1 MKGVMNLTEDK
12 VKLVGYTF
20 AISLLIP
27 PNVGL
32 NIMGLNFEDLPLIL
46 LFGYLFY
53 LKLDDYKKNNLDKF
67 DIYFLIFLSV
77 FMLYT
82 NIFVE
87 SRGIF
92 NQTNLRFYFYFFL
105 AFLVVSICDS
115 EKNKIEKIFE
125 PLSLVMVINLFIILT
140 KFEINGNL
148 NGWISNNTAGIN
160 PFTSGRLGGLQG
172 GGPNVIGIICAISA
186 LVYLFKIF
194 NSKDLNKNLKSNKF
208 NLFIL
213 LISLL
218 NLYLTYSRG
227 SYLALGVGF
236 LILLLTTDSLKKQNK
251 FSLVILMTFLTLI
264 FIYINPS
271 IFLKQTNRGF
281 LNELG
286 FNNASLIQGTGGGNY
301 IKSVYK
307 EYLVTLDDK
316 TLMDEFNITYSAS
329 EKNINKKLSENTEGP
344 VDGGFLKLDF
354 IYKDNYLPRSVI
366 SFHYSNNGTQ
376 WEQIGFDHTNGT
388 VINLIQN
395 DSYFE
400 VGGWGDGQSNDD
412 SYLDGVINEVEIKT
426 ETSINRYEF
435 PKYKRGIDYFV
446 LTPKLRNVYRG
457 DLKYSESGIQLERP
471 RDYWLAL
478 PNYVD
483 LSKKDFSIVVGLDI
497 DEIPKGNET
506 IFSQSSILRLNE
518 EFNDQ
523 SWKWSIVD
531 GRMYFFWIENVD
543 NGYSNYLGGQS
554 LRSGKLISVDGKFQ
568 SIMSD
573 FNISQYDEIT
583 TSHNGFLTMSV
594 EYGILPVAF
603 LLLSF
608 LYLVFNNLNRN
619 YLFEHIIFAMFLIQ
633 NLTNDLIYSPDI
645 AIYFWIVPVYF
656 LKNIL
661 RVND

>member
-77 FMLYT
+77 FVLYT

-105 AFLVVSICDS
+105 SFLVVSICDS
-115 EKNKIEKIFE
+115 DKNKIEKIFE

-186 LVYLFKIF
+186 LVYLFKII
-194 NSKDLNKNLKSNKF
+194 NSEVSNMSLKSNKF
-208 NLFIL
+208 NLFIIF
-213 LISLL
+213 ISLL

-236 LILLLTTDSLKKQNK
+236 LILLLATDSIKKQNK
-251 FSLVILMTFLTLI
+251 FYFVILMSVLTLI

-316 TLMDEFNITYSAS
+316 TLLDEFNITYSAS
-329 EKNINKKLSENTEGP
+329 EKNTNKKLLENTEGP

-354 IYKDNYLPRSVI
+354 IYRDNYLPRSVI

-554 LRSGKLISVDGKFQ
+554 LRSGKLISLDGKFQ

-594 EYGILPVAF
+594 EYGILPVVF

>member
-77 FMLYT
+77 FILYT

-105 AFLVVSICDS
+105 SFIVVSICDS

-148 NGWISNNTAGIN
+148 NGWISNNTAEIN

-194 NSKDLNKNLKSNKF
+194 NSENSNMNLKSNKF
-208 NLFIL
+208 NLLIIS
-213 LISLL
+213 ISLL

-227 SYLALGVGF
+227 SYLAFGVGF
-236 LILLLTTDSLKKQNK
+236 LILFLATDSLKKQIK
-251 FSLVILMTFLTLI
+251 FYLVILMTFLTLI

-286 FNNASLIQGTGGGNY
+286 LNNASLIQGTGGGNY

-316 TLMDEFNITYSAS
+316 TLMDKFNITYSAS
-329 EKNINKKLSENTEGP
+329 EKNNNKKLSTNTEGP
-344 VDGGFLKLDF
+344 VEGGFLKLDF
-354 IYKDNYLPRSVI
+354 IYKDNFLPRSVI
-366 SFHYSNNGTQ
+366 SFHYSDNGTQ
-376 WEQIGFDHTNGT
+376 WEQIGFDHTNGS

-400 VGGWGDGQSNDD
+400 VGGWGDGQSSDD
-412 SYLDGVINEVEIKT
+412 SYLDGIINEVEIKT
-426 ETSINRYEF
+426 DTSINRYEF
-435 PKYKRGIDYFV
+435 PKYKRGLDYFV

-603 LLLSF
+603 FLLSF

-619 YLFEHIIFAMFLIQ
+619 YLLEHIIFAMFLVQ

-645 AIYFWIVPVYF
+645 AIYFWIVPVFF

>member
-1 MKGVMNLTEDK
+1 MKGIMNLTEDK

-160 PFTSGRLGGLQG
+160 PFTTGRLGGLQG

-344 VDGGFLKLDF
+344 IDGGFLKLDF

-388 VINLIQN
+388 VINLIEN

-426 ETSINRYEF
+426 ENSINRYEF

-594 EYGILPVAF
+594 EYGILPVVF

-619 YLFEHIIFAMFLIQ
+619 YLFEHIIFTMFLVQ

>member
-77 FMLYT
+77 FILYT

-105 AFLVVSICDS
+105 SFIVVSICDS

-186 LVYLFKIF
+186 LVYLFKII
-194 NSKDLNKNLKSNKF
+194 NSEVSNMSLKSNKF
-208 NLFIL
+208 NLFIIF
-213 LISLL
+213 ISLL

-236 LILLLTTDSLKKQNK
+236 LILLLATDSIKKQNK
-251 FSLVILMTFLTLI
+251 FYFVILMSVLTLF

-316 TLMDEFNITYSAS
+316 TLLDEFNITYSAS
-329 EKNINKKLSENTEGP
+329 EKNTNKKLLENTEGP

-354 IYKDNYLPRSVI
+354 IYRDNYLPRSVI

-554 LRSGKLISVDGKFQ
+554 LRSGKLISLDGKFQ

>member
-20 AISLLIP
+20 AISLIIP

-32 NIMGLNFEDLPLIL
+32 NIMGLNFEDLPLIF

-77 FMLYT
+77 FVLYT

-105 AFLVVSICDS
+105 SFLVVSICDS
-115 EKNKIEKIFE
+115 DKNKIEKIFE

-186 LVYLFKIF
+186 LVYLFKII
-194 NSKDLNKNLKSNKF
+194 NLEASNMSLKSNKF
-208 NLFIL
+208 NLFIIF
-213 LISLL
+213 ISLL

-236 LILLLTTDSLKKQNK
+236 LILLLATDSIKKQNK
-251 FSLVILMTFLTLI
+251 FYFVILMSVLTLF

-316 TLMDEFNITYSAS
+316 TLLDEFNITYSAS
-329 EKNINKKLSENTEGP
+329 EKNTNKKLLENTEGP

-354 IYKDNYLPRSVI
+354 IYRDNYLPRSVI

-554 LRSGKLISVDGKFQ
+554 LRSGKLISLDGKFQ

-608 LYLVFNNLNRN
+608 IYLVFNNLNRN

>member
-32 NIMGLNFEDLPLIL
+32 NIMGLNFEDLPLIF

-77 FMLYT
+77 FILYT

-105 AFLVVSICDS
+105 SFLVVSICDS
-115 EKNKIEKIFE
+115 DKNKIEKIFE

-186 LVYLFKIF
+186 LVYLFKII
-194 NSKDLNKNLKSNKF
+194 NSEVSNMSLKSNKF
-208 NLFIL
+208 NLFIIF
-213 LISLL
+213 ISLL

-236 LILLLTTDSLKKQNK
+236 LILLLATDSIKKQNK
-251 FSLVILMTFLTLI
+251 FYFVILMSVLTLF

-316 TLMDEFNITYSAS
+316 TLLDEFNITYSAS
-329 EKNINKKLSENTEGP
+329 EKNTDKKLLENTEGP

-354 IYKDNYLPRSVI
+354 IYRDNYLPRSVI

-554 LRSGKLISVDGKFQ
+554 LRSGKLISLDGKFQ

-594 EYGILPVAF
+594 EYGILPVVF

>member
-20 AISLLIP
+20 AISLIIP

-32 NIMGLNFEDLPLIL
+32 NIMGLNFEDLPLIF

-77 FMLYT
+77 FVLYT
-82 NIFVE
+82 NIFVD

-105 AFLVVSICDS
+105 SFLVVSICDS
-115 EKNKIEKIFE
+115 DKNKIEKIFE

-186 LVYLFKIF
+186 LVYLFKII
-194 NSKDLNKNLKSNKF
+194 NSEVSNMSLKSNKF
-208 NLFIL
+208 NLFIIF
-213 LISLL
+213 ISLL

-236 LILLLTTDSLKKQNK
+236 LILLLATDSIKKQNK
-251 FSLVILMTFLTLI
+251 FYFVILMSVLTLI
-264 FIYINPS
+264 FVYINPS

-316 TLMDEFNITYSAS
+316 TLLDEFNITYSAS
-329 EKNINKKLSENTEGP
+329 EKNTNKKLLENNEGP

-354 IYKDNYLPRSVI
+354 IYRDNYLPRSVI

-554 LRSGKLISVDGKFQ
+554 LRSGKLISLDGKFQ

-594 EYGILPVAF
+594 EYGILPVVF

-633 NLTNDLIYSPDI
+633 NLTNDLIYSPDV

>member
-32 NIMGLNFEDLPLIL
+32 NIMGLNFEDLPLIF

-77 FMLYT
+77 FVLYT

-105 AFLVVSICDS
+105 SFLVVSICDS
-115 EKNKIEKIFE
+115 DKNKIEKIFE

-186 LVYLFKIF
+186 LVYLFKII
-194 NSKDLNKNLKSNKF
+194 NLEASNMSLKSNKF
-208 NLFIL
+208 NLFIIF
-213 LISLL
+213 ISLL

-236 LILLLTTDSLKKQNK
+236 LILLLATDSIKKQNK
-251 FSLVILMTFLTLI
+251 FYFVILMSVLTLI
-264 FIYINPS
+264 FVYINPS

-316 TLMDEFNITYSAS
+316 TLLDEFNITYSAS
-329 EKNINKKLSENTEGP
+329 EKNTNKKLLENTEGP

-354 IYKDNYLPRSVI
+354 IYRDNYLPRSVI

-554 LRSGKLISVDGKFQ
+554 LRSGKLISLDGKFQ

-594 EYGILPVAF
+594 EYGILPVVF

>member
-1 MKGVMNLTEDK
+1 MNLTEDK

-32 NIMGLNFEDLPLIL
+32 NIMGLNFEDLPLIF

-105 AFLVVSICDS
+105 SFLVVSICDS
-115 EKNKIEKIFE
+115 DKNKIEKIFE

-186 LVYLFKIF
+186 LVYLFKII
-194 NSKDLNKNLKSNKF
+194 NLEASNMSLKSNKF
-208 NLFIL
+208 NLFIIF
-213 LISLL
+213 ISLL

-236 LILLLTTDSLKKQNK
+236 LILLLATDSIKKQNK
-251 FSLVILMTFLTLI
+251 FYFVILMSVLTLI
-264 FIYINPS
+264 FVYINPS

-316 TLMDEFNITYSAS
+316 TLLDEFNITYSAS
-329 EKNINKKLSENTEGP
+329 EKNTNKKLLENTEGP

-354 IYKDNYLPRSVI
+354 IYRDNYLPRSVI

-554 LRSGKLISVDGKFQ
+554 LRSGKLISLDGKFQ

-608 LYLVFNNLNRN
+608 IYLVFNNLNRN

>member
-1 MKGVMNLTEDK
+1 MKGIMNLTEDK

-32 NIMGLNFEDLPLIL
+32 NIMGLNFEDLPLIF

-105 AFLVVSICDS
+105 SFLVASICDS

-160 PFTSGRLGGLQG
+160 PFTTGRLGGLQG

-236 LILLLTTDSLKKQNK
+236 LILLLTTDSIKKQNK
-251 FSLVILMTFLTLI
+251 FYLVILMTFLTLI

-329 EKNINKKLSENTEGP
+329 EKNNNKKLSENTEGP
-344 VDGGFLKLDF
+344 IDGGFLKLDF

-366 SFHYSNNGTQ
+366 SFHYSNNGIQ

-426 ETSINRYEF
+426 ENSINRYEF

-478 PNYVD
+478 PNYVN

-594 EYGILPVAF
+594 EYGILPVVF

-619 YLFEHIIFAMFLIQ
+619 YVFEHIIFTMFLVQ

>member
-32 NIMGLNFEDLPLIL
+32 NIMGLNFEDLPLIF

-77 FMLYT
+77 FVLYT

-105 AFLVVSICDS
+105 SFLVVSICDS
-115 EKNKIEKIFE
+115 DKNKIEKIFE

-186 LVYLFKIF
+186 LVYLFKII
-194 NSKDLNKNLKSNKF
+194 NSEVSNMSLKSNKF
-208 NLFIL
+208 NLLII

-236 LILLLTTDSLKKQNK
+236 LILLLATDSIKKQNK
-251 FSLVILMTFLTLI
+251 FYFVILMSVLTLI
-264 FIYINPS
+264 FVYINPS

-316 TLMDEFNITYSAS
+316 TLLDEFNITYSAS
-329 EKNINKKLSENTEGP
+329 EKNTNKKLLENTEGP

-354 IYKDNYLPRSVI
+354 IYRDNYLPRSVI

-554 LRSGKLISVDGKFQ
+554 LRSGKLISLDGKFQ

-594 EYGILPVAF
+594 EYGILPVVF

>member
-77 FMLYT
+77 FVLYT

-105 AFLVVSICDS
+105 SFLVVSICDS
-115 EKNKIEKIFE
+115 DKNKIEKIFE

-186 LVYLFKIF
+186 LVYLFKII
-194 NSKDLNKNLKSNKF
+194 NLEASNMSLKSNKF
-208 NLFIL
+208 NLFIIF
-213 LISLL
+213 ISLL

-236 LILLLTTDSLKKQNK
+236 LILLLATDSIKKQNK
-251 FSLVILMTFLTLI
+251 FYFVILMSVLTLI
-264 FIYINPS
+264 FVYINPS

-316 TLMDEFNITYSAS
+316 TLLDEFNITYSAS
-329 EKNINKKLSENTEGP
+329 EKNTNKKLLENNEGP

-354 IYKDNYLPRSVI
+354 IYRDNYLPRSVI

-554 LRSGKLISVDGKFQ
+554 LRSGKLISLDGKFQ

-608 LYLVFNNLNRN
+608 IYLVFNNLNRN

-656 LKNIL
+656 LQNIL

>member
-32 NIMGLNFEDLPLIL
+32 NIMGLNFEDLPLIF

-105 AFLVVSICDS
+105 SFLVVSICDS

-140 KFEINGNL
+140 KFEINGDL

-186 LVYLFKIF
+186 LVYLFKII
-194 NSKDLNKNLKSNKF
+194 NSEVSDMSLKSNKF
-208 NLFIL
+208 NLFII

-236 LILLLTTDSLKKQNK
+236 LILLLATDSIKKQNK
-251 FSLVILMTFLTLI
+251 LYFVISMSVLTLI
-264 FIYINPS
+264 FVYINPS

-286 FNNASLIQGTGGGNY
+286 FSNASLIQGTGGGNY

-316 TLMDEFNITYSAS
+316 TLLDEFNITYSAS
-329 EKNINKKLSENTEGP
+329 EKNTNKKLLENTEGP

-354 IYKDNYLPRSVI
+354 IYRDNYLPRSVI

-554 LRSGKLISVDGKFQ
+554 LRSGKLISIDGKFQ
-568 SIMSD
+568 SIMSN

-594 EYGILPVAF
+594 EYGILPVVF

-619 YLFEHIIFAMFLIQ
+619 YLLEHIIFAMFLVQ

>member
-32 NIMGLNFEDLPLIL
+32 NIMGLNFEDLPLIF

-77 FMLYT
+77 FVLYT

-87 SRGIF
+87 NKEIF

-105 AFLVVSICDS
+105 SFLVVSICDS
-115 EKNKIEKIFE
+115 DKNKIEKIFE

-186 LVYLFKIF
+186 LVYLFKII
-194 NSKDLNKNLKSNKF
+194 NLEASNMSLKSNKF
-208 NLFIL
+208 NLFIIF
-213 LISLL
+213 ISLL

-236 LILLLTTDSLKKQNK
+236 LILLLATDSIKKQNK
-251 FSLVILMTFLTLI
+251 FYFVILMSVLTLI
-264 FIYINPS
+264 FVYINPS

-316 TLMDEFNITYSAS
+316 TLLDEFNITYSAS
-329 EKNINKKLSENTEGP
+329 EKNTNKKLLENNEGP

-354 IYKDNYLPRSVI
+354 IYRDNYLPRSVI

-478 PNYVD
+478 PNYVN

-554 LRSGKLISVDGKFQ
+554 LRSGKLISLDGKFQ

-594 EYGILPVAF
+594 EYGILPVVF

-619 YLFEHIIFAMFLIQ
+619 YLFEHIIFIMFLVQ

>member
-105 AFLVVSICDS
+105 SFLVVSICDS
-115 EKNKIEKIFE
+115 DKNKIEKIFE

-186 LVYLFKIF
+186 LVYIFKIF
-194 NSKDLNKNLKSNKF
+194 NSEDSNINLKSNKF
-208 NLFIL
+208 NLFII

-236 LILLLTTDSLKKQNK
+236 LILLLATDSIKKQNK
-251 FSLVILMTFLTLI
+251 FYFVILMSVLTLF

-316 TLMDEFNITYSAS
+316 TLLDEFNITYSAS
-329 EKNINKKLSENTEGP
+329 EKNTNKKLLENTEGP

-354 IYKDNYLPRSVI
+354 IYRDNYLPRSVI

-554 LRSGKLISVDGKFQ
+554 LRSGKLISLDGKFQ

-594 EYGILPVAF
+594 EYGILPVVF

>member
-32 NIMGLNFEDLPLIL
+32 NIMGLNFEDLPLIF

-77 FMLYT
+77 FVLYT

-105 AFLVVSICDS
+105 SFLVVSICDS
-115 EKNKIEKIFE
+115 DKNKIEKIFE

-186 LVYLFKIF
+186 LVYLFKII
-194 NSKDLNKNLKSNKF
+194 NLEASNMSLKSNKF
-208 NLFIL
+208 NLFIIF
-213 LISLL
+213 ISLL

-236 LILLLTTDSLKKQNK
+236 LILLLATDSIKKQNK
-251 FSLVILMTFLTLI
+251 FYFVILMSVLTLF

-316 TLMDEFNITYSAS
+316 TLLDEFNITYSAS
-329 EKNINKKLSENTEGP
+329 EKNTNKKLLENTEGP

-354 IYKDNYLPRSVI
+354 IYRDNYLPRSVI

-554 LRSGKLISVDGKFQ
+554 LRSGKLISLDGKFQ

-594 EYGILPVAF
+594 EYGILPVVF

>member
-77 FMLYT
+77 FVLYT

-105 AFLVVSICDS
+105 SFLVVSICDS
-115 EKNKIEKIFE
+115 DKNKIEKIFE

-186 LVYLFKIF
+186 LVYLFKII
-194 NSKDLNKNLKSNKF
+194 NSEVSNMSLKSNKF
-208 NLFIL
+208 NLFII

-236 LILLLTTDSLKKQNK
+236 LILLLATDSIKKQNK
-251 FSLVILMTFLTLI
+251 FYFVILMSVLTLI

-316 TLMDEFNITYSAS
+316 TLLDEFNITYSAS
-329 EKNINKKLSENTEGP
+329 EKNTNKKLLENTEGP

-354 IYKDNYLPRSVI
+354 IYRDNYLPRSVI

-554 LRSGKLISVDGKFQ
+554 LRSGKLISLDGKFQ

>member
-32 NIMGLNFEDLPLIL
+32 NIMGLNFEDLPLIF

-77 FMLYT
+77 FVLYT

-105 AFLVVSICDS
+105 SFIVVSICDS

-186 LVYLFKIF
+186 LVYLFKII
-194 NSKDLNKNLKSNKF
+194 NSEVSNMSLKSNKF
-208 NLFIL
+208 NLFII

-236 LILLLTTDSLKKQNK
+236 LILLLATDSIKKQNK
-251 FSLVILMTFLTLI
+251 FYFVILMSVLTLI
-264 FIYINPS
+264 FVYINPS

-286 FNNASLIQGTGGGNY
+286 LNNASLIQGTGGGNY

-316 TLMDEFNITYSAS
+316 TLLDEFNITYSAS
-329 EKNINKKLSENTEGP
+329 EKNTNKKLLENTEGP

-354 IYKDNYLPRSVI
+354 IYRDNYLPRSVI

-554 LRSGKLISVDGKFQ
+554 LRSGKLISLDGKFQ

-594 EYGILPVAF
+594 EYGILPVVF

>member
-77 FMLYT
+77 FVLYT

-105 AFLVVSICDS
+105 SFIVVSICDS

-186 LVYLFKIF
+186 LVYLFKII
-194 NSKDLNKNLKSNKF
+194 NSEVSNMSLKSNKF
-208 NLFIL
+208 NLFII

-227 SYLALGVGF
+227 SYLAFGVGF
-236 LILLLTTDSLKKQNK
+236 LILFLATDSLKKQIK
-251 FSLVILMTFLTLI
+251 FYLVILMTFLTLI

-286 FNNASLIQGTGGGNY
+286 LNNASLIQGTGGGNY

-316 TLMDEFNITYSAS
+316 TLMDKFNITYSAS
-329 EKNINKKLSENTEGP
+329 EKNNNKKLSTNTEGP
-344 VDGGFLKLDF
+344 VEGGFLKLDF
-354 IYKDNYLPRSVI
+354 IYKDNFLPRSVI
-366 SFHYSNNGTQ
+366 SFHYSDNGTQ
-376 WEQIGFDHTNGT
+376 WEQIGFDHTNGS

-400 VGGWGDGQSNDD
+400 VGGWGDGQSSDD
-412 SYLDGVINEVEIKT
+412 SYLDGIINEVEIKT
-426 ETSINRYEF
+426 DTSINRYEF
-435 PKYKRGIDYFV
+435 QKYKRGLDYFV

-608 LYLVFNNLNRN
+608 IYLVFNNLNRN

>member
-46 LFGYLFY
+46 LFGYFFY
-53 LKLDDYKKNNLDKF
+53 LKLDDYKKKNLDKF

-77 FMLYT
+77 FILYT

-87 SRGIF
+87 SREIF

-105 AFLVVSICDS
+105 SFLVVSICDS

-125 PLSLVMVINLFIILT
+125 PLSLVMVINIFIVLT
-140 KFEINGNL
+140 KFEISGNL
-148 NGWISNNTAGIN
+148 NGWISNNTAEVN

-186 LVYLFKIF
+186 LVYLFKII
-194 NSKDLNKNLKSNKF
+194 NSEDSNINLKSNKF
-208 NLFIL
+208 NLFII

-236 LILLLTTDSLKKQNK
+236 LILLLATDSFKKQNK
-251 FSLVILMTFLTLI
+251 FYFVILISVITLI

-329 EKNINKKLSENTEGP
+329 EKNTNKKLSQNTEGP
-344 VDGGFLKLDF
+344 IDGGFLKLDF
-354 IYKDNYLPRSVI
+354 IYKDKYLPRSLV

-376 WEQIGFDHTNGT
+376 WEQIGFDHTNGA

-435 PKYKRGIDYFV
+435 PKYKRGVDYFV

-483 LSKKDFSIVVGLDI
+483 LSKKDFSVVVGLDI

-523 SWKWSIVD
+523 SWKWSIID

-554 LRSGKLISVDGKFQ
+554 LRSGKLISIDGKFQ

-594 EYGILPVAF
+594 EYGILPVVF

-619 YLFEHIIFAMFLIQ
+619 YLFEHIIFTMFLVQ